1 MTSKPKSWRD
11 LLPIHPAAELLPR
24 MSRDELIELGN
35 DIKANGLMNPIVI
48 IGELIDRTAVA
59 NGHKFSLLD
68 GISRL
73 DAMEATGVAF
83 KIGKTGSGLPTLVI
97 EGEFDRDVPEPVI
110 TYASDG
116 DPVHFVLSA
125 NLHRRHLTSEQ
136 KRELIAKLV
145 KATPGKSNR
154 QIAETVKVD
163 HKTVAS
169 VRAEK
174 VATGEIPQLTQTV
187 GKDGKA
193 RKPPSATK
201 PPPTIIAA
209 ADRTKARADRTPEPD
224 APPQPDDPDDLAAA
238 EIDSCIDHVRET
250 AEFIGRKCPTKLQSL
265 REEID
270 SIFRKVI
277 EARAPKI
284 SPANLGRSAQSCVSD
299 EDLVIPMCLLRS

>member
-1 MTSKPKSWRD
+1 MPQGAKSWRD

-35 DIKANGLMNPIVI
+35 DIKANGLMNPIVL

-59 NGHKFSLLD
+59 KGHKFSLLD

-73 DAMEATGVAF
+73 DAMEATSVAF
-83 KIGKTGSGLPTLVI
+83 KIGMTRSGLPTLVI
-97 EGEFDRDVPEPVI
+97 EGEFDRDIPEPVI

-145 KATPGKSNR
+145 KATPENSNR

-163 HKTVAS
+163 HKTVAA

-174 VATGEIPQLTQTV
+174 IATGEIPQLTKTV

-201 PPPTIIAA
+201 PPPAVFAA
-209 ADRTKARADRTPEPD
+209 ADCAKARADRTPEPN
-224 APPQPDDPDDLAAA
+224 APLQSDHPDDPAAA
-238 EIDSCIDHVRET
+238 EIDSCINHIRDT
-250 AEFIGRKCPTKLQSL
+250 AEFIVWKHPAKLQPF
-265 REEID
+265 REAID

-277 EARAPKI
+277 EAHAPKI
-284 SPANLGRSAQSCVSD
+284 GRSAQSCVSD
-299 EDLVIPMCLLRS
+299 DDLAIPAYLLRS